1 MLTDDFADTFQT
13 EVEKGRVL
21 TMPKDGTGLAVLD
34 PWLDPFRDQLKA
46 R

>member
-1 MLTDDFADTFQT
+1 MLANDSVETSQT
-13 EVEKGRVL
+13 EVEKGRTL
-21 TMPKDGTGLAVLD
+21 SMPKDGTSLVVLD